1 MRGNKLEKSH
11 IHILQSETL
20 SRESRVAESAQEI
33 VSSIPRIVGLF
44 QNMSRLVYSWC
55 RGLFYKNGRAGCGGC
70 GGCEEE
76 ESFWKLYS
84 MGVRY
89 KFHALFK
96 KVAQLHCIVR
106 ETMKLLEY

>member
-1 MRGNKLEKSH
+1 MSTQY
-11 IHILQSETL
+11 IP
-20 SRESRVAESAQEI
+20 
-33 VSSIPRIVGLF
+33 SIGMF
-44 QNMSRLVYSWC
+44 C
-55 RGLFYKNGRAGCGGC
+55 KNWGGC
-70 GGCEEE
+70 GSCEEE

-89 KFHALFK
+89 RFHALFK